1 MRRILPLFFS
11 LFLLATALVE
21 TTHCHTQAAEAP
33 CPVVCLSN
41 CCGAFVANPDFPN
54 SLVPAD
60 AVSTAVVTVAQVF
73 VHRLSE
79 EDIFHPPAVS

>member
-21 TTHCHTQAAEAP
+21 TTHCHTQAADAP

-41 CCGAFVANPDFPN
+41 CCGAAANPDLAGD
-54 SLVPAD
+54 LVPAD
-60 AVSTAVVTVAQVF
+60 TAPTVVVSAGQVI
-73 VHRLSE
+73 VHRLSDE
-79 EDIFHPPAVS
+79 EIFHPPAVS